1 MTMGDMSLSIL
12 AFLPFIFWVGILILI
27 IVLVVK
33 QLKKQSGA
41 TNDVL
46 FQKLADSIQLQ
57 QESLQQ
63 QHKLES
69 ELKEVKSRLISIEK
83 VLKEVE

>member
-1 MTMGDMSLSIL
+1 MGDISISIL
-12 AFLPFIFWVGILILI
+12 AFLPIILWLGTLILI
-27 IVLVVK
+27 TVLVVK
-33 QLKKQSGA
+33 LLKKQSGA

-63 QHKLES
+63 QQLLEG
-69 ELKEVKSRLISIEK
+69 ELKEVKGRLISIEK

>member
-1 MTMGDMSLSIL
+1 MGDISISIL
-12 AFLPFIFWVGILILI
+12 AFLPIILWLGILILI
-27 IVLVVK
+27 TVLVVK
-33 QLKKQSGA
+33 LLKKQSGA

-57 QESLQQ
+57 QELLQQ
-63 QHKLES
+63 QQLLEG
-69 ELKEVKSRLISIEK
+69 ELKEVKGRLISIEK

>member
-1 MTMGDMSLSIL
+1 MGDMSLSIL

>member
-1 MTMGDMSLSIL
+1 MGDISIIIFAL
-12 AFLPFIFWVGILILI
+12 LPFIFWLGILVLI

-33 QLKKQSGA
+33 LLKKQSGA
-41 TNDVL
+41 ANDVL
-46 FQKLADSIQLQ
+46 FQKLENSIQLQ
-57 QESLQQ
+57 QETLQQ
-63 QHKLES
+63 QQLLER